1 MYWKFVINQF
11 SNDKYWTLIAYYD
24 CKKKSWTK
32 YKSCLVNIIINCIN
46 VYTKIIEYKITK
58 QIQFLTSIYFIKVNT
73 GTNKTHFLHSSG
85 ISIASKY
92 QLGLWLFLPILLSEW
107 IFENDNFIM
116 PQGSPVVTFLVKF
129 LLVVGRILVLVSRF
143 S

>member
-1 MYWKFVINQF
+1 M
-11 SNDKYWTLIAYYD
+11 
-24 CKKKSWTK
+24 
-32 YKSCLVNIIINCIN
+32 NIIINCIN

-92 QLGLWLFLPILLSEW
+92 QLGLWLFLPILLSE
-107 IFENDNFIM
+107 
-116 PQGSPVVTFLVKF
+116 
-129 LLVVGRILVLVSRF
+129 
-143 S
+143 